1 MLAPATLVESR
12 LDRASPLPLWAQLLA
27 DLQARLEAGEF
38 AERFPTDSELTE
50 TYRVSRQTARD
61 AVRRLA
67 DAGLVLRE
75 RGRGTRVR
83 ALAFEQAAGTL
94 ESLFEYVESRGLRQ
108 TSITRACEQRTNPRV
123 APLLGLAATA
133 PLVYIERLRLAD
145 GEPLALDR
153 SWLPASVARP
163 LLKADLTRTGI
174 YVELAA
180 RCGVRLRSGSERIR
194 PVLPSARDR
203 RALRLPSREAALAI
217 SRLTRGDDG
226 PLEWRESLVR
236 GDRWSI
242 VVELTP
248 TSPAAAAFP
257 WAPIAA

>member
-1 MLAPATLVESR
+1 MLVEPVTAVGR
-12 LDRASPLPLWAQLLA
+12 LDRGSPLPLWAQLLA
-27 DLQARLEAGEF
+27 DLQARLAAGEF
-38 AERFPTDSELTE
+38 AERFPTDGELIE
-50 TYRVSRQTARD
+50 SYRVSRQTVRD
-61 AVRRLA
+61 AVRRLV
-67 DAGLVLRE
+67 DAGLVVRE

-83 ALAFEQAAGTL
+83 ALAFEQEAGTL
-94 ESLFEYVESRGLRQ
+94 ESLFEHVESRGLRQ
-108 TSITRACEQRTNPRV
+108 TSISRASDERTDPR
-123 APLLGLAATA
+123 AAALLGLPASQR
-133 PLVYIERLRLAD
+133 LVYIERLRLAD

-163 LLKADLTRTGI
+163 LLDLDLTRTGI

-180 RCGVRLRSGSERIR
+180 HCAVQLRSGSERIR
-194 PVLPSARDR
+194 PVLPEARDR
-203 RALRLPSREAALAI
+203 RLLRLPPGEAALAI

-248 TSPAAAAFP
+248 STPSDAAFP
-257 WAPIAA
+257 W